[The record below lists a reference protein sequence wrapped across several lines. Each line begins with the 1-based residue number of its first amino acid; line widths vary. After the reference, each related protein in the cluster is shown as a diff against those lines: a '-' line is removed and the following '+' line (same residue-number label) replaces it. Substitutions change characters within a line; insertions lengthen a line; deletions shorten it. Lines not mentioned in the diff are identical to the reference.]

1 MARLEKKKR
10 GGAQLCVGST
20 LSQCANDGNGNEE
33 CDKLRGPP
41 EPRDAIDAVQ
51 LDLLPIRTRG
61 AIVQCVRISPAT
73 VRIARRR
80 RVLRTGVMGVRVW
93 VRARGRSA
101 PALPGIVRAPA
112 PRLVRA
118 RVMRVRRGGL
128 VMVVVMVARL
138 VLWGAAAGRGEGTVV
153 RSSTAAYALS
163 RQNFEDIGQA
173 RGRGRGVTYRCLSF
187 PRTAYAS
194 LNARNFSLASGSL
207 FMSGWNCLL
216 NYTI

>member
-1 MARLEKKKR
+1 
-10 GGAQLCVGST
+10 
-20 LSQCANDGNGNEE
+20 
-33 CDKLRGPP
+33 
-41 EPRDAIDAVQ
+41 
-51 LDLLPIRTRG
+51 
-61 AIVQCVRISPAT
+61 VQCVRISPAT

-101 PALPGIVRAPA
+101 AALPGIVRAPA

-128 VMVVVMVARL
+128 VMVVVVMVARL
-138 VLWGAAAGRGEGTVV
+138 VLWGAAVGCSQRTIV

-163 RQNFEDIGQA
+163 RQNFEDIGRA
-173 RGRGRGVTYRCLSF
+173 RGGRGKGEGSTYRCLSF

-207 FMSGWNCLL
+207 LMSGWNCLL
-216 NYTI
+216 NYTVFYISSRDYYRTNRREEQKQKQKSRVSFVLSFWFGGQCAYVRTL